1 MSAMRKL
8 SNRNTI
14 DIVTDRDLLVAYLE
28 YAVSDVAA
36 IDATSA
42 SSLELAIA
50 HLKRPPGEIHLGGT
64 LRRMC

>member
-1 MSAMRKL
+1 M
-8 SNRNTI
+8 
-14 DIVTDRDLLVAYLE
+14 TDRDLLVAYLE

-42 SSLELAIA
+42 SLLELAIA

-64 LRRMC
+64 IRRMC

>member
-14 DIVTDRDLLVAYLE
+14 DIMTDRDLLVAYLE

-42 SSLELAIA
+42 SLLELAIA

-64 LRRMC
+64 MRRMC

>member
-14 DIVTDRDLLVAYLE
+14 DIMTDRDLLVAYLE

-42 SSLELAIA
+42 SLLELAIA
-50 HLKRPPGEIHLGGT
+50 HLKRPPGEIHVGGT
-64 LRRMC
+64 IRRMC